1 MLLNGVK
8 TEIGGDA
15 SSVAINN
22 TDASS
27 VAIGDDASSVI
38 INQPDASSV
47 IINNSATLGSVAS
60 CPTLGSVDSYAGNRQ
75 LLFMEK
81 DKFISIKG
89 SKLPHWHQA
98 NKVQFV
104 TFRLADSL
112 PQTKLSELLIFKRQW
127 LAEHPEP
134 WDDETQEEYN
144 HEIRQKV
151 DRWLDQGYG
160 ECILERGDI
169 RKIVA
174 NALSF
179 HDGNR
184 YRLHHFVIMPN
195 HVHLLLSPIGDDE
208 VVKSIGSVKQFSA
221 NAINKRL
228 GHRGNVWQRNVF
240 DRLVR
245 DIQGFDACVNYI
257 NQNPR
262 NLRPDQ
268 YTIGGNASSVA
279 IGAGASSVR

>member
-1 MLLNGVK
+1 MKMKRVK
-8 TEIGGDA
+8 KGADASNVTTGADA
-15 SSVAINN
+15 SSVTTGA
-22 TDASS
+22 
-27 VAIGDDASSVI
+27 
-38 INQPDASSV
+38 DASSV
-47 IINNSATLGSVAS
+47 IINNSATLESVAS
-60 CPTLGSVDSYAGNRQ
+60 YAENSQ

-89 SKLPHWHQA
+89 SKLPHWHQTD
-98 NKVQFV
+98 KVQFV

-112 PQTKLSELLIFKRQW
+112 PQAKLSELLTFKKQW
-127 LAEHPEP
+127 LTEHPEP
-134 WDDETQEEYN
+134 WDNKTREEYN
-144 HEIRQKV
+144 HKIRVKV

-160 ECILERGDI
+160 ECILERGEI
-169 RKIVA
+169 REIVE
-174 NALSF
+174 NALLF
-179 HDGNR
+179 HNGKR

-228 GHRGNVWQRNVF
+228 GRRGNVWQRNVF

-245 DIQGFDACVNYI
+245 DMQSYEACVNYI
-257 NQNPR
+257 NHNPC

-268 YTIGGNASSVA
+268 YTLGADASSVK
-279 IGAGASSVR
+279 

>member
-1 MLLNGVK
+1 MQKNRVK
-8 TEIGGDA
+8 TVIGADA
-15 SSVAINN
+15 SSVAIR
-22 TDASS
+22 D
-27 VAIGDDASSVI
+27 
-38 INQPDASSV
+38 DASSV
-47 IINNSATLGSVAS
+47 IINNSATLGSVAPY
-60 CPTLGSVDSYAGNRQ
+60 PTLRSVGPNAGNRQ

-81 DKFISIKG
+81 DKFISVKG
-89 SKLPHWHQA
+89 TKLPHWHQT

-112 PQTKLSELLIFKRQW
+112 PQAKLSELLTFKEQW
-127 LAEHPEP
+127 LTRHPEP
-134 WDDETQEEYN
+134 WDDETQEAYN
-144 HEIRQKV
+144 HEIREKV

-160 ECILERGDI
+160 ECILERGEI
-169 RKIVA
+169 REIVA
-174 NALSF
+174 NALFF
-179 HDGNR
+179 HDGKR

-228 GHRGNVWQRNVF
+228 GRRGNVWQRNVF

-245 DIQGFDACVNYI
+245 DIQGFEACVNYI
-257 NQNPR
+257 NQNPC

>member
-27 VAIGDDASSVI
+27 VAIGADASSVI
-38 INQPDASSV
+38 INHPDASSL
-47 IINNSATLGSVAS
+47 IINNSATIGSVAS
-60 CPTLGSVDSYAGNRQ
+60 CPTLGSVGSYAGNRQ

-98 NKVQFV
+98 NKVEFV

-112 PQTKLSELLIFKRQW
+112 PQTKLSELLTFKRQW
-127 LAEHPEP
+127 LAKHPEP

-169 RKIVA
+169 REIVA

-221 NAINKRL
+221 NAINKHL
-228 GHRGNVWQRNVF
+228 GRRGNVWQRNVF

-245 DIQGFDACVNYI
+245 DVQGFVTCVNYI

-268 YTIGGNASSVA
+268 YTIGGNASSVV
-279 IGAGASSVR
+279 IGADAGSVR

>member
-1 MLLNGVK
+1 MKMKRVK
-8 TEIGGDA
+8 KGADA
-15 SSVAINN
+15 SSV
-22 TDASS
+22 TTGVDASS
-27 VAIGDDASSVI
+27 VT
-38 INQPDASSV
+38 
-47 IINNSATLGSVAS
+47 INNSATLGSVAS
-60 CPTLGSVDSYAGNRQ
+60 YAENSQ

-89 SKLPHWHQA
+89 SKLPHWHQTD
-98 NKVQFV
+98 KVQFV

-112 PQTKLSELLIFKRQW
+112 PQAKLSELLTFKKQW
-127 LAEHPEP
+127 LTEHPEP
-134 WDDETQEEYN
+134 WDNETREEYN
-144 HEIRQKV
+144 HKIRMKV

-160 ECILERGDI
+160 ECILERGEI
-169 RKIVA
+169 REIVE
-174 NALSF
+174 NALLF
-179 HDGNR
+179 HNGKR

-228 GHRGNVWQRNVF
+228 GRRGNVWQRNVF

-245 DIQGFDACVNYI
+245 DMQSYEACVNYI
-257 NQNPR
+257 NHNPC

-268 YTIGGNASSVA
+268 YTLGADASSVK
-279 IGAGASSVR
+279 